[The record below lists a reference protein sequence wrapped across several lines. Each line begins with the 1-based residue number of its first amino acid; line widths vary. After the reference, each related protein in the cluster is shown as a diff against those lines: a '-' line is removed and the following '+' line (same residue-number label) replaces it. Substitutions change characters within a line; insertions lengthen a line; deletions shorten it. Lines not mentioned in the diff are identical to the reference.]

1 MKRQPRGRK
10 ANFLSGGV
18 ASSIIYQGILEGVLT
33 LGVYGWA
40 INFPVHSS
48 YNEIHADALTMAYAT
63 LALIQLFHA
72 FNVKSIHQSLF
83 KIHPFAN
90 RTFNIGITLSTI
102 MVALTIVVPGFN
114 KLFHVTELNLS
125 QWGIVLGAGILMVV
139 IVEIVKFVQRK
150 MGRQ

>member
-1 MKRQPRGRK
+1 
-10 ANFLSGGV
+10 
-18 ASSIIYQGILEGVLT
+18 
-33 LGVYGWA
+33 
-40 INFPVHSS
+40 
-48 YNEIHADALTMAYAT
+48 
-63 LALIQLFHA
+63 
-72 FNVKSIHQSLF
+72 
-83 KIHPFAN
+83 
-90 RTFNIGITLSTI
+90 